1 MRILFVVIV
10 GVLLGSAG
18 CKKKTTPT
26 SATAETPAT
35 PATGVRGNTNYVPGG
50 GAAQNVRQ
58 AGRRFVTLTDMNQ
71 IALAMSQWEIENNRM
86 PNYNQ
91 AYAIVSQYPNYKKLV
106 DDGDVILTGTNNRSG
121 LWAYEV
127 EADVK
132 GGVAIVAGTANRY
145 SADDIRQY
153 LGR

>member
-10 GVLLGSAG
+10 GVLLGAAG
-18 CKKKTTPT
+18 CKKKTITTATEEPTP
-26 SATAETPAT
+26 S
-35 PATGVRGNTNYVPGG
+35 GVRGNSNYIPGAG
-50 GAAQNVRQ
+50 VAVNTLQ
-58 AGRRFVTLTDMNQ
+58 ARKRIITLTDMNQ

-86 PNYNQ
+86 PNRNE

-127 EADVK
+127 EADTK
-132 GGVAIVAGTANRY
+132 GGVAIIAGTAGRQD
-145 SADDIRQY
+145 AATIKQY
-153 LGR
+153 LGQ